1 MGTSDFLSLRVI
13 RAHHIFHSQMTSIPN
28 TQGPPKDRVRD
39 KEFFLEDGN
48 CVVLAE
54 STLFKVFQL
63 VFDSSISKMLR
74 DNILDTPFSTSARLL
89 SIH

>member
-1 MGTSDFLSLRVI
+1 
-13 RAHHIFHSQMTSIPN
+13 MTSISN
-28 TQGPPKDRVRD
+28 TLGSPKDRVRD
-39 KEFFLEDGN
+39 KEFFFEDGN

-63 VFDSSISKMLR
+63 IFDPPISKVLR
-74 DNILDTPFSTSARLL
+74 DNIPDTPFSTGARLL